1 MEFLEKMLYIGLNIS
16 SMFRDV
22 SIGGTRQMLSRRSNG
37 FIIKIKGET
46 EYCFGD
52 KKWLLGEGQILFV
65 KKGSSYYIRE
75 VTPGYS
81 YVVNFD
87 SCQDPEE
94 DIYKLPVSSSQDVA
108 SVAEKMYRYWQKE
121 RLYGVLSC
129 LYMLLDKANNLSG
142 SYLSVRDRQL
152 LEPVEKYLTEHLT
165 DSDLTVEKLLELCG
179 ISDAYLRRIFKRR
192 YGVSPAG
199 YVIKERI
206 RLACNMLVEGEAMSV
221 ASISVAVGYKDP
233 LYFSR
238 IFKKQMG
245 VSPTEYRR
253 LHTDDLF

>member
-1 MEFLEKMLYIGLNIS
+1 MEFSEKMLYMGLNIS

-37 FIIKIKGET
+37 FIIKLKGET
-46 EYCFGD
+46 EYCSGD
-52 KKWLLGEGQILFV
+52 KKWLLSEGQILFV

-87 SCQDPEE
+87 CCQDPED
-94 DIYKLPVSSSQDVA
+94 DIYKLPISSSQDVA

-121 RLYGVLSC
+121 RIYGVLSC
-129 LYMLLDKANNLSG
+129 LYTLLDKANTFSG
-142 SYLSVRDRQL
+142 SYLSVRDKQL
-152 LEPVEKYLTEHLT
+152 LEPVEKYLAEHLT
-165 DSDLTVEKLLELCG
+165 DSDLTIEKLLELCG

-206 RLACNMLVEGEAMSV
+206 RLGCRMLVEDERLSV
-221 ASISVAVGYKDP
+221 SDISVAVGYKDP

-238 IFKKQMG
+238 IFKKQTG
-245 VSPTEYRR
+245 VSPTEYRQ
-253 LHTDDLF
+253 LHTDELF

>member
-1 MEFLEKMLYIGLNIS
+1 MEISKETSFMGLIIS

-37 FIIKIKGET
+37 FIIKLKGET

-65 KKGSSYYIRE
+65 KKESSYYIRE

-87 SCQDPEE
+87 SRIEPEKQM
-94 DIYKLPVSSSQDVA
+94 YRLPIPASQDIA

-121 RLYGVLSC
+121 RIYGAMSC
-129 LYMLLDKANNLSG
+129 LYTLLDKANNLSG

-152 LEPVEKYLTEHLT
+152 LEPIEKYLNEHLT
-165 DSDLTVEKLLELCG
+165 EPDLTVENLFELCW
-179 ISDAYLRRIFKRR
+179 ISDVYLRRIFKRR
-192 YGVSPAG
+192 YGTSLAS
-199 YVIKERI
+199 YITKERI
-206 RLACNMLVEGEAMSV
+206 KLGCQMLIEDKKMSV
-221 ASISVAVGYKDP
+221 SDISAAVGYKDP

-238 IFKKQMG
+238 VFKKQTG
-245 VSPTEYRR
+245 VSPTEYKR
-253 LHTDDLF
+253 LHTDELF